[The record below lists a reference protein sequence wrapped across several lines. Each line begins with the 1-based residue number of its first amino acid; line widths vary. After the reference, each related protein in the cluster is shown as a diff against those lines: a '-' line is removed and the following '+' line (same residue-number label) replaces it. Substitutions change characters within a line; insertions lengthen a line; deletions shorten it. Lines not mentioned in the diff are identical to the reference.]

1 MDAILII
8 LGVLGCALA
17 FIISVFMSAV
27 FICIGY
33 ADIKWFRKFL
43 KGFFLILVGVLFY
56 FLSVYFAGKIFE
68 IFGVS
73 DVIVSIRVL

>member
-1 MDAILII
+1 MI

-17 FIISVFMSAV
+17 FIISVFTSA
-27 FICIGY
+27 FLICVGY
-33 ADIKWFRKFL
+33 ADIKWFRNFL

-56 FLSVYFAGKIFE
+56 FLSVYFSVKIFE

-73 DVIVSIRVL
+73 DVIVSISIKVL

>member
-1 MDAILII
+1 MI

-17 FIISVFMSAV
+17 FIISVFISATL
-27 FICIGY
+27 ICVGY
-33 ADIKWFRKFL
+33 ADIKWFRNFL

-56 FLSVYFAGKIFE
+56 FLSVYFSVKIFE

-73 DVIVSIRVL
+73 DVIVSIKVL

>member
-17 FIISVFMSAV
+17 FIISAFISAV
-27 FICIGY
+27 LICVGL
-33 ADIKWFRKFL
+33 ADIKWFRNFL

-56 FLSVYFAGKIFE
+56 FLVYIFQLKYLK
-68 IFGVS
+68 FLG
-73 DVIVSIRVL
+73 LAM